1 MSNAIKVENL
11 IKTYP
16 SFALKGVSFEVP
28 KGYITGFIGPN
39 GAGKTITIKSILS
52 FIKPDGGTIELL
64 GEKRNEGKNTLE
76 KVGVVMDTPY
86 LVKDWTIQDVENA
99 VMPFYST
106 WDGDRFKSL
115 LDRFGIAK
123 SLKVREL
130 SRGMTVKLSVSI
142 SLSHGAELL
151 ILDEPTSGLD
161 PVAREEICELLQ
173 EFVSEENHS
182 VLFSTHITKDLE
194 SIADYIVFILHGEIL
209 YAGPKEDLM
218 EAYGLLKG
226 GLSDLP
232 LLSHAHLIGLKK
244 NSVGFEALVKK
255 EEAVDLPKGVLIEP
269 VSLDELIIYFHRGGN
284 KS

>member
-16 SFALKGVSFEVP
+16 SFVLKGVSFEVP

-39 GAGKTITIKSILS
+39 GAGKTTTIKSILS

-76 KVGVVMDTPY
+76 MVGVVMDTPY

-232 LLSHAHLIGLKK
+232 LLSHVHLIGLKK

>member
-1 MSNAIKVENL
+1 MSNAIKIEKL
-11 IKTYP
+11 EKMYP
-16 SFALKGVSFEVP
+16 AFALKGISFEVP

-39 GAGKTITIKSILS
+39 GAGKTTTIKSILS
-52 FIKPDGGTIELL
+52 FLRPDGGTVEVL
-64 GEKRNEGKNTLE
+64 GKNVSDGGNTLE

-86 LVKDWTIQDVENA
+86 LVKDWSIQDVEKA
-99 VMPFYST
+99 VKPFYSA
-106 WDGDRFKSL
+106 WDSNRFSSL
-115 LDRFGIAK
+115 LSRFGIAK
-123 SLKVREL
+123 TLKVREL

-142 SLSHGAELL
+142 ALSHGAELL

-194 SIADYIVFILHGEIL
+194 SIADYIVFILQGEIL
-209 YAGPKEDLM
+209 YSGPKEELM

-232 LLSHAHLIGLKK
+232 LLSHIELIGLKK
-244 NSVGFEALVKK
+244 SNVGFEALVKK
-255 EEAVDLPKGVLIEP
+255 EEAMDLPAGTILEP
-269 VSLDELIIYFHRGGN
+269 VSLDELIIYFHRGGLR
-284 KS
+284 

>member
-39 GAGKTITIKSILS
+39 GAGKTTTIKSIIS
-52 FIKPDGGTIELL
+52 FLKPDGGTIELL
-64 GEKRNEGKNTLE
+64 GEKRNEGKNTLV
-76 KVGVVMDTPY
+76 KLGVVMDTPY
-86 LVKDWTIQDVENA
+86 LVKDWTIQDVENV

-142 SLSHGAELL
+142 ALSHGAELL

-173 EFVSEENHS
+173 EFVSEESHS

-218 EAYGLLKG
+218 EVYGLLKG

-232 LLSHAHLIGLKK
+232 LLSHVHLIGLKK
-244 NSVGFEALVKK
+244 NSVGQNYS
-255 EEAVDLPKGVLIEP
+255 DYNITR
-269 VSLDELIIYFHRGGN
+269 VSIKLFNIFNYFN
-284 KS
+284 V

>member
-1 MSNAIKVENL
+1 M
-11 IKTYP
+11 
-16 SFALKGVSFEVP
+16 
-28 KGYITGFIGPN
+28 
-39 GAGKTITIKSILS
+39 
-52 FIKPDGGTIELL
+52 
-64 GEKRNEGKNTLE
+64 
-76 KVGVVMDTPY
+76 
-86 LVKDWTIQDVENA
+86 
-99 VMPFYST
+99 
-106 WDGDRFKSL
+106 
-115 LDRFGIAK
+115 
-123 SLKVREL
+123 
-130 SRGMTVKLSVSI
+130 
-142 SLSHGAELL
+142 
-151 ILDEPTSGLD
+151 PTSGLD

-194 SIADYIVFILHGEIL
+194 SIADYIMFILHGEIL

-232 LLSHAHLIGLKK
+232 LLSHVYLIGLKK

>member
-1 MSNAIKVENL
+1 MNSAIRIENL
-11 IKTYP
+11 EKTYP

-39 GAGKTITIKSILS
+39 GAGKTTTIKSILS
-52 FIKPDGGTIELL
+52 FLRPDGGTMELL
-64 GEKRNEGKNTLE
+64 GEKVKEGGAALE

-86 LVKDWTIQDVENA
+86 LVKDWTITDVEKA
-99 VMPFYST
+99 VMPFYSN
-106 WDGDRFKSL
+106 WDHERFSSL
-115 LDRFGIAK
+115 LNRFGIAK

-142 SLSHGAELL
+142 ALSHGAELL

-173 EFVSEENHS
+173 EFVSDENHS

-194 SIADYIVFILHGEIL
+194 SIADYIVFILQGEIL
-209 YAGPKEDLM
+209 YTGPKQELM
-218 EAYGLLKG
+218 DTYGLLKG
-226 GLSDLP
+226 GLSDLS
-232 LLSHAHLIGLKK
+232 LLSHVHLIGLKK

-255 EEAVDLPKGVLIEP
+255 EEAVDLPEGILVEP
-269 VSLDELIIYFHRGGN
+269 VSLDELIIYFHRGGS
-284 KS
+284 KL

>member
-39 GAGKTITIKSILS
+39 GAGKTTTIKSILS

-86 LVKDWTIQDVENA
+86 LVKDWTIQDVENV

-232 LLSHAHLIGLKK
+232 LLSHVHLIGLKK

>member
-16 SFALKGVSFEVP
+16 SFVLKGVSFEVP

-39 GAGKTITIKSILS
+39 GAGKTTTIKSILS

-76 KVGVVMDTPY
+76 MVGVVMDTPY
-86 LVKDWTIQDVENA
+86 LVKDWTIQDVENV

-232 LLSHAHLIGLKK
+232 LLSHVHLIGLKK

>member
-142 SLSHGAELL
+142 ALSHGAELL

-173 EFVSEENHS
+173 EFVSEESHS

-218 EAYGLLKG
+218 EVYGLLKG

-232 LLSHAHLIGLKK
+232 LLSHVHLIGLKK
-244 NSVGFEALVKK
+244 NSVGQNYS
-255 EEAVDLPKGVLIEP
+255 DYNITR
-269 VSLDELIIYFHRGGN
+269 VSIKLFNIFNYFN
-284 KS
+284 V